1 MYTCVCWPLPQVGD
15 DLRQDILV
23 LQMIGL
29 MEKLWLRAGLD
40 LKIVTYRCLA
50 TGYDE
55 GIMRVWLDL

>member
-1 MYTCVCWPLPQVGD
+1 MLALPQVGD
-15 DLRQDILV
+15 DLHQDILV

-40 LKIVTYRCLA
+40 LKIVTYCCLA

-55 GIMRVWLDL
+55 GIMWVWLDL